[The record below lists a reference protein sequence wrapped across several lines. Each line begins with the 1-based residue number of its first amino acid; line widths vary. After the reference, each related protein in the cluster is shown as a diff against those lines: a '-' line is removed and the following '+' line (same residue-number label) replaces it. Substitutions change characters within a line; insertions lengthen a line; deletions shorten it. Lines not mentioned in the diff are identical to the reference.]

1 MILVVGATGQ
11 LGTAVV
17 RRLAASGQSVRAFV
31 RKGSRHEHLRAM
43 GAELAFGDL
52 REPDSIDA
60 ACRGARVVVS
70 TANAVVP
77 EGPSSFE
84 AVEGRGYAALV
95 SACERHAVEQ
105 FVFISVPVTP
115 HDDSVPVFRYKR
127 LTEQRLRQSRLS
139 YTIFQA
145 SLFMDD
151 WYAFIGSRIPL
162 RGSEAA
168 TLARRYW
175 FLKAFMK
182 GVDGLIDKHGIALIA
197 GSKRV
202 RHAFIALDDVAEF
215 MVRSIGRTEMY
226 RTVTQIGGPEVLTW
240 GEVAACFSRVLGK
253 PVRAI
258 YLPSGL
264 FRVQR
269 ALLAP
274 LSEAASDIMGLN
286 WLVGF
291 DTPYDA
297 TALASKLGIRLTSTE
312 QFLHHKAGLP
322 AV

>member
-1 MILVVGATGQ
+1 
-11 LGTAVV
+11 
-17 RRLAASGQSVRAFV
+17 
-31 RKGSRHEHLRAM
+31 M

-52 REPDSIDA
+52 RDADSVDA
-60 ACRGARVVVS
+60 ACRGAGVVVA

-84 AVEGRGYAALV
+84 AVEGRGYSALV
-95 SACERHAVEQ
+95 SACERHGVEQ
-105 FVFISVPVTP
+105 FVFVSVPVTP

-127 LTEQRLRQSRLS
+127 LTEQRLRQSGLA

-162 RGSEAA
+162 RGADAA
-168 TLARRYW
+168 TLHRRYW
-175 FLKAFMK
+175 FLKAFMN
-182 GVDGLIDKHGIALIA
+182 GVDGLIEERGIALIPGA
-197 GSKRV
+197 ASV

-215 MVRSIGRTEMY
+215 MVRSIGRAEMY
-226 RTVTQIGGPEVLTW
+226 RMVAQIGGPEVLTW
-240 GEVAACFSRVLGK
+240 GQVVACYSLVLGK

-258 YLPSGL
+258 SLPSGL
-264 FRVQR
+264 FRVAR

-291 DTPYDA
+291 DTPYDSN
-297 TALASKLGIRLTSTE
+297 ALASTLGIRLTGTE
-312 QFLHHKAGLP
+312 EFLRHKAGLP
-322 AV
+322 A

>member
-17 RRLAASGQSVRAFV
+17 RRLAALGQPVRAFV
-31 RKGSRHEHLRAM
+31 RKGSRHEHLEPM

-52 REPDSIDA
+52 REPDSVDA
-60 ACRGARVVVS
+60 ACHGARVVVA
-70 TANAVVP
+70 TANAVAP
-77 EGPSSFE
+77 EGSSSFE

-95 SACERHAVEQ
+95 SACERHGIEQ
-105 FVFISVPVTP
+105 IVFISVPVTP
-115 HDDSVPVFRYKR
+115 HDDSVPLFRYKR

-139 YTIFQA
+139 YTILQA

-151 WYAFIGSRIPL
+151 QYAFIGSRIPL
-162 RGSEAA
+162 RGAEAA
-168 TLARRYW
+168 TLHRRYW
-175 FLKAFMK
+175 FLQAFMK
-182 GVDGLIDKHGIALIA
+182 GVDGLIEKRGIALIP

-215 MVRSIGRTEMY
+215 MVRSIGRAEMY
-226 RTVTQIGGPEVLTW
+226 RTVTPIGGPQVLTW
-240 GEVAACFSRVLGK
+240 GEVAACYGRVLDK
-253 PVRAI
+253 PVRTI
-258 YLPSGL
+258 HLPSGL

-286 WLVGF
+286 WLVGY
-291 DTPYDA
+291 DTPYDSN
-297 TALASKLGIRLTSTE
+297 ALASNLGIRLTSTE
-312 QFLHHKAGLP
+312 QFLRHKAGLP
-322 AV
+322 AA